1 MDSALS
7 STEKVVVELRVVLG
21 DFDRLVGYL
30 GLHVIAREDQAFH
43 VLCLDENDQLIRHW
57 RLPTSSDDFGMTF
70 RQVMSASL
78 ATRGTVSVVLA
89 HRHTTRSPV
98 ATAMERDL
106 RVQIKRALSNAGI
119 KVRDYIIFGPAS
131 LWSYE
136 EGRTFSYA
144 TGQGASSR
152 RKAPPRPS

>member
-1 MDSALS
+1 MDSSLS
-7 STEKVVVELRVVLG
+7 STEKVVVEFRTVLG

-30 GLHVIAREDQAFH
+30 GLHVIGRMSHAFH
-43 VLCLDENDQLIRHW
+43 VLCLDENARLIRHW
-57 RLPTSSDDFGMTF
+57 CLPASSDDFGMTF

-106 RVQIKRALSNAGI
+106 RVQLKRALSNAGI
-119 KVRDYIIFGPAS
+119 KIRDYIIFGPAS

-144 TGQGASSR
+144 TGDRTPVRG
-152 RKAPPRPS
+152 KVPPRPS